1 MSLSEMSITFPHG
14 TIVVNDGCPEEAA
27 VRRQI

>member
-14 TIVVNDGCPEEAA
+14 PAVVK
-27 VRRQI
+27 RRVHPGGFEVGDD